1 MITQNPSRIT
11 SKLRN
16 RMPSA
21 VGRGRGATSTSAFWA
36 TMAEVLPRF
45 LPVLL
50 AGLAVAVQ
58 VALGAFALALVGG
71 LALALLTRSPIRL
84 LRAPAWGYVELIR
97 GTPALTQLFILYFGL
112 SEIGLSLSPM
122 TAAIAGLGANGAAY
136 LANVY
141 RAGID
146 AVDRGQR
153 EAALSLGLTPF
164 AVLVEVVLPQAVRIM
179 IPPFCNHAIQL
190 LKDTSLV
197 SAVAAPEIMFRARGL
212 VMETYLSMHVYL
224 LVAVIYLACTI
235 PLAHLAA
242 RIERRL
248 GQGR

>member
-1 MITQNPSRIT
+1 
-11 SKLRN
+11 
-16 RMPSA
+16 
-21 VGRGRGATSTSAFWA
+21 
-36 TMAEVLPRF
+36 MADVLPRF

-50 AGLAVAVQ
+50 EGLLVAAQ
-58 VALGAFALALVGG
+58 VALGAFALALVAG
-71 LALALLTRSPIRL
+71 LLLALLTRSPVRL
-84 LRAPAWGYVELIR
+84 LRAPAWAYIELIR

-122 TAAIAGLGANGAAY
+122 TAAVTGLGANGAAY
-136 LANVY
+136 LAHVY

-153 EAALSLGLTPF
+153 EAALSLGMTPA
-164 AVLVEVVLPQAVRIM
+164 AVLLEVVLPQAVRVM
-179 IPPFCNHAIQL
+179 VPPFCNHAIQL

-197 SAVAAPEIMFRARGL
+197 SAVAAPEIMFRARSL

-224 LVAVIYLACTI
+224 LVAAIYLACTI
-235 PLAHLAA
+235 PLAHLSA

-248 GQGR
+248 ARSR

>member
-1 MITQNPSRIT
+1 
-11 SKLRN
+11 
-16 RMPSA
+16 
-21 VGRGRGATSTSAFWA
+21 
-36 TMAEVLPRF
+36 MADVLPRF

-50 AGLAVAVQ
+50 EGLLVAAQVAV
-58 VALGAFALALVGG
+58 GAFALALAAG
-71 LALALLTRSPIRL
+71 LLLALLTRSPVRL
-84 LRAPAWGYVELIR
+84 LRAPAWAYIELIR

-122 TAAIAGLGANGAAY
+122 TAAVTGLGANGAAY
-136 LANVY
+136 LAHVY

-153 EAALSLGLTPF
+153 EAALSLGMTPA
-164 AVLVEVVLPQAVRIM
+164 AVLLEVVLPQAVRVM

-197 SAVAAPEIMFRARGL
+197 SAVAAPEIMFRARSL

-224 LVAVIYLACTI
+224 LVAAIYLACTI
-235 PLAHLAA
+235 PLAHLSAH
-242 RIERRL
+242 IERRL
-248 GQGR
+248 ARRR